1 MMLSFDQVREGLDVY
16 DAADDKI
23 GQVDEIYAPA
33 AGETAPTDAWT
44 MRVATGPLGLGY
56 VEYHIPFSAIASV
69 TDERVQLNA
78 ARDQLP
84 MLHRR
89 ENLVYPADQ
98 PDRSTTTTEHHPG
111 EDKPT

>member
-1 MMLSFDQVREGLDVY
+1 MLSFDQVREGLDVY
-16 DAADDKI
+16 DAAGEKI

-33 AGETAPTDAWT
+33 AGETTPTDVWT
-44 MRVATGPLGLGY
+44 MRVDTGPLGLGY

-78 ARDQLP
+78 GRAQLP

-89 ENLVYPADQ
+89 ENLVYPDDQ
-98 PDRSTTTTEHHPG
+98 PDRSTTTTPQHPAD
-111 EDKPT
+111 EKAT